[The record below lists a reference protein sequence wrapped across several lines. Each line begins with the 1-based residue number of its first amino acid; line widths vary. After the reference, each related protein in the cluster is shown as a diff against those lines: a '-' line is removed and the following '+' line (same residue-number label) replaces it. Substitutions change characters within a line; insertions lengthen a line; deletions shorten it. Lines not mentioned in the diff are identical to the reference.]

1 MTTTAVAMP
10 SIAVVMTTTVV
21 AMPTIRGDGPKV
33 RDRSGVPLACDY
45 IFYFTTASGCDVC

>member
-1 MTTTAVAMP
+1 MALVSIAVAM
-10 SIAVVMTTTVV
+10 STTAGVMTT
-21 AMPTIRGDGPKV
+21 IRGEGPKV

>member
-1 MTTTAVAMP
+1 MP